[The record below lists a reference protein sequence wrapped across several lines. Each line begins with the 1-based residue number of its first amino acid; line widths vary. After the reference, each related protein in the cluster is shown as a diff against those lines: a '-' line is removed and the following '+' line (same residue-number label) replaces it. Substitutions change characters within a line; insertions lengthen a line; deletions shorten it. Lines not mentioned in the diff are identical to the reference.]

1 MSAGNDFLHWSLD
14 TRDIDRLIVAVLL
27 ADAIQL
33 FTGSITSGLVSPLM
47 RAFVLFKN
55 PTLNVNGNRVEVDVV
70 EVTVAF
76 IRLVF
81 MLFVCYLLVR
91 YRVVS

>member
-55 PTLNVNGNRVEVDVV
+55 PTLNVNGNSVEVDVV